1 MGKTPGLIAVA
12 LAVTAAAV
20 LGVTLVRRAA
30 DDRVGE
36 DSGPCRGTVGIE
48 VTGLS
53 RAWRSR
59 LGLPDEVLGAVVTEV
74 LPRSPAATA
83 GLRVGD
89 VISAVG
95 ATPVTDACA
104 SGFWSGRGCEPIDL
118 VLHRSSGPVRLS
130 VAPAPE
136 ALLYRQ
142 ACRSG
147 VPSACYR
154 LARISWSGSGASPDE
169 ERPLELFEDACR
181 RGSGAACAALGEVLG
196 PDAAR
201 GQEALS
207 LLERACGLQ
216 DARGCLL
223 LASAFAMGTLASRD
237 DARAAPLYEKSCDL
251 GSALGCYN
259 AGLMFNE
266 GRGVPMDHRR
276 AFRAYA
282 EGCSMGS
289 TTACTD
295 EGFMREWGRGVEQDQ
310 ALAADRYRRA
320 CQDTACQ
327 SANLLGC
334 VNLGR
339 AHRDGIGVAR
349 DPARAAEIFR
359 GACDRAPAPDDV
371 APARQRARACSLLG
385 ALYLVGQGVDT
396 DPVQGLALSKRG
408 CNEGDDF
415 GCYNAGVVFA
425 RGLGVGP
432 DDDMAAGFFR
442 RACEGGDEEAC
453 TYVLRKLPSLVGVGE
468 VRAGD
473 RPR

>member
-1 MGKTPGLIAVA
+1 
-12 LAVTAAAV
+12 
-20 LGVTLVRRAA
+20 
-30 DDRVGE
+30 
-36 DSGPCRGTVGIE
+36 
-48 VTGLS
+48 
-53 RAWRSR
+53 
-59 LGLPDEVLGAVVTEV
+59 
-74 LPRSPAATA
+74 
-83 GLRVGD
+83 
-89 VISAVG
+89 
-95 ATPVTDACA
+95 
-104 SGFWSGRGCEPIDL
+104 
-118 VLHRSSGPVRLS
+118 
-130 VAPAPE
+130 
-136 ALLYRQ
+136 
-142 ACRSG
+142 
-147 VPSACYR
+147 
-154 LARISWSGSGASPDE
+154 
-169 ERPLELFEDACR
+169 
-181 RGSGAACAALGEVLG
+181 
-196 PDAAR
+196 
-201 GQEALS
+201 
-207 LLERACGLQ
+207 
-216 DARGCLL
+216 
-223 LASAFAMGTLASRD
+223 
-237 DARAAPLYEKSCDL
+237 
-251 GSALGCYN
+251 
-259 AGLMFNE
+259 
-266 GRGVPMDHRR
+266 
-276 AFRAYA
+276 
-282 EGCSMGS
+282 MGS

-349 DPARAAEIFR
+349 DPARAAEVFR

-371 APARQRARACSLLG
+371 APAKQRARACSLLG

-396 DPVQGLALSKRG
+396 DPVQGLALSQRG

-468 VRAGD
+468 VRVGD